1 MLRSIV
7 KLSNYLHI
15 TIQSKLFFKWHPR
28 QVPLLSLSNYYWNL
42 IAYYSIKNTG
52 QKNTTK
58 QTHPAQLC
66 IMWQNMNLVFWFVNG
81 SNSDQYLKK
90 KGLAWADGTF
100 AIKHNWKK
108 NMEIDILGLFALS
121 RILSSLTRSLIGFIL
136 HSLLYCGHDT
146 AHYRRHKLSWRSRYH
161 IR

>member
-7 KLSNYLHI
+7 KLSNYLYI

-121 RILSSLTRSLIGFIL
+121 SLTRSLIGFIF